1 MYRNSCI
8 VLFRTVGQLQS
19 QSEYKSGQHG
29 QSEYKSGQSE
39 YITTF
44 YCGFARSLHAIRCA
58 HEIFEKQPEK
68 HLYICTKISMYMVS
82 NHSNKGWQT
91 TIVWLEVGV

>member
-1 MYRNSCI
+1 MRVVSMVSLNTRVVSLNTLPLFTV
-8 VLFRTVGQLQS
+8 VLQGHCMQFVVPI
-19 QSEYKSGQHG
+19 K
-29 QSEYKSGQSE
+29 
-39 YITTF
+39 
-44 YCGFARSLHAIRCA
+44 
-58 HEIFEKQPEK
+58 IFEKQPEK